1 MRTLVSPQHVLD
13 LVIWAGHFAV
23 GILVLLQPV
32 RSPLVRPMVAI
43 AFNFFGWS
51 FADFAFQISGRPQWH
66 WLDLGQSPFAT
77 SLALQVIGTFTG
89 LTSTRRATLAVFY
102 FWSLALASVA
112 WLAFVWPPARGW
124 VASKQWFAVFLVMVL
139 AAVAVSVTWLL
150 LHARRVRE
158 HDERARTR
166 TILVGM
172 VVAGALGATDF
183 LKELGLPVPAVAN
196 VGSLFASVVLAIA
209 TLRLKFLGRN
219 LPVRLAVLAGVLA
232 AGGAVGY
239 VGLFRGLSG
248 NTAAL
253 MVGTSTLTLVLVV
266 AVRQIAAAHLRR
278 RDRTDALARLG
289 RFSAQMAHDLKTPLA
304 ALKGGIQYLVK
315 EVSRGGTLREEGQF
329 LTLLVQQVDRLNGV
343 VDGYARLGREQPEMA
358 LADLNELVRS
368 VLALQRFVRSD
379 VAIELDL
386 EQDLPRCRLD
396 ADLVGRAV
404 DNLVRNSV
412 EAMPQG
418 GRLTVRTSAARARD
432 RIVGAV
438 VIVQDTGI
446 GMDSRVSARAFD
458 DFFTTKRDGS
468 GLGLAFIKRVMQAH
482 SGRVHLTSK
491 LGAGTSVALR
501 FLVDREEH
509 IHGRDRILS
518 GGR

>member
-1 MRTLVSPQHVLD
+1 MVSPQHVLD

-51 FADFAFQISGRPQWH
+51 FADFAFQISGRLQWH
-66 WLDLGQSPFAT
+66 WLDLGQSPFST
-77 SLALQVIGTFTG
+77 SLGLQVIATFTG
-89 LTSTRRATLAVFY
+89 MSPARRATLSVFY
-102 FWSLALASVA
+102 LWSIALASMA
-112 WLAFVWPPARGW
+112 WLAFVYPPARGW
-124 VASKQWFAVFLVMVL
+124 VGSRVWFAVFLAMVL
-139 AAVAVSVTWLL
+139 AAVAVAVTWLV

-166 TILVGM
+166 TILAGM
-172 VVAGALGATDF
+172 VVGGALGATDF
-183 LKELGLPVPAVAN
+183 LKELGLPVPALAN
-196 VGSLFASVVLAIA
+196 IGSLFASITLAVA
-209 TLRLKFLGRN
+209 TLRLRFLGRN

-239 VGLFRGLSG
+239 VWLFRGLSG

-253 MVGTSTLTLVLVV
+253 MVGSSTLTLVLVV
-266 AVRQIAAAHLRR
+266 AVRQIAAAHLGR
-278 RDRTDALARLG
+278 RDRTEALARLG

-304 ALKGGIQYLVK
+304 ALKGAVQYLVK
-315 EVSRGGTLREEGQF
+315 EVSRGGTLHEEGQF

-368 VLALQRFVRSD
+368 VLALQSFVRSD
-379 VAIELDL
+379 IAIDLEL

-418 GRLTVRTSAARARD
+418 GRLTVRTSVARARD

-438 VIVQDTGI
+438 VTVQDTGV
-446 GMDSRVSARAFD
+446 GMDARVSARAFD
-458 DFFTTKRDGS
+458 DFFTTKRHGS

-482 SGRVHLTSK
+482 SGRVQLASK
-491 LGAGTSVALR
+491 AGEGTTVALR
-501 FLVDREEH
+501 FLVDREGD
-509 IHGRDRILS
+509 IDGRERILF